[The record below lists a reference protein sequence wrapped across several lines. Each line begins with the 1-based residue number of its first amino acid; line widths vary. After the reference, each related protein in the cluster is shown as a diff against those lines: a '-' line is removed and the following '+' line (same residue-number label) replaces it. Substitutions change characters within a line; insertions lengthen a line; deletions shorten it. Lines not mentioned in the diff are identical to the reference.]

1 MSSLTELLIVGVVAG
16 LIIGLFP
23 GESGANRFRNILIG
37 IVGAI
42 LGSFL
47 YKQFLTGVLNLSLPS
62 ITLDLN
68 QVVIALIG
76 AVLFLLIITL
86 VSKRR

>member
-1 MSSLTELLIVGVVAG
+1 MDIKQLLIVGVVAG

-23 GESGANRFRNILIG
+23 GGRGASRFRNILVG

-42 LGSFL
+42 LGSFV
-47 YKQFLTGVLNLSLPS
+47 YKQFLAKVLHLGLPS
-62 ITLDLN
+62 LQLDLN

-76 AVLFLLIITL
+76 GFLFLFIIKL
-86 VSKRR
+86 VKRD